1 VNFIKEAAM
10 PIEPLPDDVRN
21 VWQNQ
26 PLENTTMPL
35 AEIHRKA
42 RQFEKRIRHRNLR
55 EYLGGVIGIAAFT
68 FYLFKFPN
76 PLMRAG
82 SILTI
87 AGVVYVLA
95 RLYKQAS
102 PGTLPADLTLAA
114 SVEFHRRELARQR
127 DLLRSVWRWYIAPIV
142 PGLVVFSAGASPHPG
157 LGPRFYGM
165 LVLYFVV
172 FGFIIWLNYRGS
184 LRLDRQIAELNNLES
199 Q

>member
-1 VNFIKEAAM
+1 M
-10 PIEPLPDDVRN
+10 PNEPLPDDIRN

-35 AEIHRKA
+35 EEIRSKA

-55 EYLGGVIGIAAFT
+55 EYLGGVVGIAAFT

-76 PLMRAG
+76 PVMRAG

-87 AGVVYVLA
+87 AGVLYVLL

-102 PGTLPADLTLAA
+102 PGTLPADLTLSA

-127 DLLRSVWRWYIAPIV
+127 DLLRTVWRWYIGPIV
-142 PGLVVFSAGASPHPG
+142 PGLVVVSAASGPHPG
-157 LGPRFYGM
+157 LGPKFYGM
-165 LVLYFVV
+165 LVLYAVV
-172 FGFIIWLNYRGS
+172 FGFIVWLNYRGS
-184 LRLDRQIAELNNLES
+184 LRLDRQIAELDKLET